1 MLICCGTGKVLIAI
15 PYISFAILNNIRL
28 VQPVYNLCVL
38 EVVPI
43 TFHYVLIDIVKRIFD
58 VYLIIVYRKWVMIT
72 TNLNLF
78 EFIFLQF
85 WKLLFELLQ

>member
-43 TFHYVLIDIVKRIFD
+43 TFHYVLIDIVI
-58 VYLIIVYRKWVMIT
+58 YI
-72 TNLNLF
+72 
-78 EFIFLQF
+78 
-85 WKLLFELLQ
+85 